1 MDTRIVHITHFLKVL
16 DVYSKSIAIFMF
28 SIVVFNICCHMMLVN
43 ETIHVL
49 KLLSFHLYVHV
60 VFYYTLCMLLQNKF
74 LDASMWFI
82 YCNAYAKKSDIVIL
96 YKVQIYVAKCMNS
109 KIVRILIP
117 LTTSYWKK
125 VQCYKLAFLDY
136 WWADFAAARAR
147 SECIIVDLFIKSRR
161 EHRHSTQT
169 VQGLMAPQPG
179 CTSHC

>member
-1 MDTRIVHITHFLKVL
+1 M
-16 DVYSKSIAIFMF
+16 
-28 SIVVFNICCHMMLVN
+28 N

-82 YCNAYAKKSDIVIL
+82 YCNAYAKKSDIVIF

-109 KIVRILIP
+109 KIGRILIP
-117 LTTSYWKK
+117 LTTSYWKI

-169 VQGLMAPQPG
+169 VQGLMASQPG
-179 CTSHC
+179 YTSHCLHGLLIFQS

>member
-1 MDTRIVHITHFLKVL
+1 M
-16 DVYSKSIAIFMF
+16 
-28 SIVVFNICCHMMLVN
+28 N
-43 ETIHVL
+43 ETIHIL

-161 EHRHSTQT
+161 EHRQFKVLLRLSQAAHRIANMVYSYFNQPAKRTQ
-169 VQGLMAPQPG
+169 
-179 CTSHC
+179 